1 MKSRLA
7 IVPLA
12 LAFALAAIGAP
23 AHAQAAPDPTGL
35 WKVEVDM
42 GGTPLLATL
51 NVHKNDDGTYGGTLN
66 SPMGEMSLET
76 VDYTAGE
83 SISFSETIGEGDT
96 AISFTFEGKF
106 SDADH
111 FEGKLV
117 SESMGEMAVKGVRG
131 SDENPLAGVWDV
143 TSDSQLGK
151 LERKLVVYKNGSAKY
166 ITSDAEFKV
175 SNLTVEGDAVNFD
188 VTVSAQGQDLA
199 LHFKG
204 IHAGDSLTGNF
215 QMDGSDAATVTGT
228 RAKIDLVAAAAGTW
242 DLSAET
248 PLGPFEA
255 KLTVGPGAAGKLVSA
270 DGESPLENVGS
281 DGDMLE
287 FDVNVLFQAES
298 YHVTFEGTAT
308 DTEMN
313 GEFFMDGSP
322 VATVVCK
329 KAS

>member
-1 MKSRLA
+1 MKYRLA

-12 LAFALAAIGAP
+12 IAFALAAALP
-23 AHAQAAPDPTGL
+23 AAAQSAPDPTGL

-66 SPMGEMSLET
+66 SPMGEMSLDN
-76 VDYTAGE
+76 VQYVAGE
-83 SISFSETIGEGDT
+83 SLSFSETVGEGDT
-96 AISFTFEGKF
+96 AISFTFDGKF
-106 SDADH
+106 TDADH

-117 SESMGEMAVKGVRG
+117 SETMGEMAVKAARG
-131 SDENPLAGVWDV
+131 SADNPLAGIWAI

-166 ITSDAEFKV
+166 ITDEAEFKV
-175 SNLTVEGDAVNFD
+175 NGLTVEGDAVNFD
-188 VTVSAQGQDLA
+188 VTVAAQGQELA

-204 IHAGDSLTGNF
+204 IHAGQSLNGNF
-215 QMDGSDAATVTGT
+215 QMDGSDVAVVTGT
-228 RAKIDLVAAAAGTW
+228 KQTVDLVAAAAGNW
-242 DLSAET
+242 DLAAET

-270 DGESPLENVGS
+270 EGESPLENLGS
-281 DGDMLE
+281 DGDMIA
-287 FDVNVLFQAES
+287 FDVNVLFQGES
-298 YHVTFEGTAT
+298 YRVTFEGTAK
-308 DTEMN
+308 DAEMN
-313 GEFFMDGSP
+313 GEFIMDGSP